1 MLGLMLLLNVAH
13 HTNQAILARQGARD
27 EFGQRYGIVEL
38 RFAPPAIAG
47 SSFSLIAAA
56 PTWLL
61 AAVASLL
68 CILLGDACEQ
78 LQLFQPVPPEGP
90 LRPRLTHVCLTS
102 RLLPIPRAIWR

>member
-1 MLGLMLLLNVAH
+1 MLELMPVLNVAH
-13 HTNQAILARQGARD
+13 RTNQSILACQGARE
-27 EFGQRYGIVEL
+27 EFGRRYGIIAL

-68 CILLGDACEQ
+68 CILFGDACKQ
-78 LQLFQPVPPEGP
+78 LQLTQPVHPGEP

-102 RLLPIPRAIWR
+102 RLLPIPRAVWR